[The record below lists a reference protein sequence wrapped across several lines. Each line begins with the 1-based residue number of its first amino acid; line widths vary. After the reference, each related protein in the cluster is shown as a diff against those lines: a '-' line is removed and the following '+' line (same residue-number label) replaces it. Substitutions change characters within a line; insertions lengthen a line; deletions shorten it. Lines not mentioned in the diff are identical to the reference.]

1 MKETM
6 IATLGV
12 EPQVVTIAL
21 DCLIAQ
27 QHHVDEVIVIY
38 TEDPKVLDALRIIE
52 REFASGSYP
61 NIELNALKVK
71 NGSGPVRD
79 FYTQQDLDALMRI
92 FYKEVRRVREQQKI
106 VHLCLAGGRKVM
118 SLLGMVVAQL
128 LFGVNDKVW
137 YLVTEGWKP
146 GSPRTLHVENEDNVW
161 LLPVPVIRWEEART
175 LIKQVA
181 EITDTSEI
189 PGWFNKLKRE
199 NQQRRKREF
208 LIHWLTPAE
217 RKVAELVSKGLSNGE
232 IATSLHKRE
241 QTVANQLSE
250 IYGKLEEW
258 LGFPDTKVD
267 RSKLMAEF
275 SPYFAQTEANFNEDS

>member
-27 QHHVDEVIVIY
+27 QHRIDEVIVIY
-38 TEDPKVLDALRIIE
+38 TEDPKVLDALRVIE

-61 NIELNALKVK
+61 NIEFSALRVK
-71 NGSGPVRD
+71 NGPDPIRD
-79 FYTQQDLDALMRI
+79 FYNQQDLDALMRM
-92 FYKEVRRVREQQKI
+92 FYKEVRRVREQQRI
-106 VHLCLAGGRKVM
+106 VHLCLAGGRRVM
-118 SLLGMVVAQL
+118 ALLGMVVAQL
-128 LFGVNDKVW
+128 LFGTDDKVW

-146 GSPRTLHVENEDNVW
+146 GSPRTLHVENEQNVW
-161 LLPVPVIRWEEART
+161 LLPIPVIRWEEART
-175 LIKQVA
+175 LIKQVV

-189 PGWFNKLKRE
+189 PGWFNRLKRE

-217 RKVAELVSKGLSNGE
+217 RRVAELVSRGLSNGE
-232 IATSLHKRE
+232 IATTLQKRE

-258 LGFPDTKVD
+258 LGFPDTKMD
-267 RSKLMAEF
+267 RNKLMAEF